1 MARSDSGDSLLTRVM
16 RILEVFASTPS
27 PSVADVARGAGL
39 PVSTAHRLV
48 REMLE
53 HGLLERDD
61 ERHLRMGVRLWEL
74 SVRSHR
80 VLGLRDVALPYM
92 EDLRAVVRQD
102 VEIAVLAGTEVLYIE
117 RLGARG
123 AVPNIA
129 RTAERLPAHTVSAG
143 LVLLAH
149 APAEVRD
156 EVLAGPL
163 AAFTPQTRT
172 DPVLLRRT
180 LGTVRRLGYAV
191 APGLL
196 TPGAKG
202 VAVPLR
208 DASGAVVAA
217 LSVIVPMREDH
228 RALVPALLATARA
241 ISRDLGSPPIER
253 EDRSEQRT

>member
-1 MARSDSGDSLLTRVM
+1 MARSDSGDSLLTRMM

-27 PSVADVARGAGL
+27 PSVAERRPRRGA
-39 PVSTAHRLV
+39 ARLD
-48 REMLE
+48 
-53 HGLLERDD
+53 GAPAGARD
-61 ERHLRMGVRLWEL
+61 
-74 SVRSHR
+74 
-80 VLGLRDVALPYM
+80 A
-92 EDLRAVVRQD
+92 RAR
-102 VEIAVLAGTEVLYIE
+102 

-123 AVPNIA
+123 TVPNIA

-156 EVLAGPL
+156 GVLAGPL
-163 AAFTPQTRT
+163 EAFTPHVLTG
-172 DPVLLRRT
+172 PVLLRGT

-208 DASGAVVAA
+208 DASGTVVAA

-228 RALVPALLATARA
+228 RALVPALLAPARA
-241 ISRDLGSPPIER
+241 ISRDLGNAPIER
-253 EDRSEQRT
+253 EDRSGRVT